1 MKLITT
7 LGLVTAFVVTQS
19 AYAEGMSYDYVEGG
33 YRHFTWNAS
42 AAGYPDHNYNGAFL
56 GGSKSL
62 NEHFFIQGAVAY
74 VESSWNDPGD
84 HEELEQT
91 DIMASV
97 GARFP
102 INANTDLNASVG
114 VWSYSGTISSQKD
127 RRTYGGSGDF
137 VRTSLGLRHRLNAK
151 TELNG
156 SYDHA
161 TANQNETDLTYVN
174 FGVTHEIAPHY
185 KLGITLFKT
194 LSHDIR
200 GGDIYLRY
208 DF

>member
-19 AYAEGMSYDYVEGG
+19 AYAEGMSYDYVGGG
-33 YRHFTWNAS
+33 YRYFTWNSS
-42 AAGYPDHNYNGAFL
+42 AAGYPDHNYNSAFL

-62 NEHFFIQGAVAY
+62 NEHFFIQGEVAY

-91 DIMASV
+91 DIRASV

-114 VWSYSGTISSQKD
+114 VWSYSGAISSQKD
-127 RRTYGGSGDF
+127 RRTYDGSGDF
-137 VRTSLGLRHRLNAK
+137 VQTSLGLRHRLNAK

-156 SYDHA
+156 SYSHA
-161 TANQNETDLTYVN
+161 TANQNEPDLTYVD
-174 FGVTHEIAPHY
+174 FGVTHEISPHY
-185 KLGITLFKT
+185 KLGITLFKM

-200 GGDIYLRY
+200 GGDVYLRY